1 MAKDTKR
8 SDIAQRLVE
17 LRKKVNK
24 TQNGIADAI
33 EIKRDT
39 YARYETDTE
48 LPLPILKKLCEFYK
62 VTSDYIIFG
71 NEINV
76 YNFGDNSRVYQPT
89 FSTIIDYNS
98 NLNNDEWILTEE
110 EQKLIKNFREL
121 SEAKKQGILLM
132 LSDDE

>member
-1 MAKDTKR
+1 MAKDTER
-8 SDIAQRLVE
+8 TEIGQRLVE
-17 LRKKVNK
+17 LRKKANK
-24 TQNGIADAI
+24 TQTGIADAI

-71 NEINV
+71 NENNV
-76 YNFGDNSRVYQPT
+76 YNIGDNSRVYQPT
-89 FSTIIDYNS
+89 FSTKIGYNTEID
-98 NLNNDEWILTEE
+98 NDEWVLSEE

>member
-1 MAKDTKR
+1 MAKDTER
-8 SDIAQRLVE
+8 TEIGQRLVE
-17 LRKKVNK
+17 LRKKANK
-24 TQNGIADAI
+24 TQTGIADAI
-33 EIKRDT
+33 EINRDT

-48 LPLPILKKLCEFYK
+48 LPLTILKKLCDFYK

-71 NEINV
+71 NENNLYNV
-76 YNFGDNSRVYQPT
+76 GGGPRVYQPT
-89 FSTIIDYNS
+89 LSTKIGYNTEIDNE
-98 NLNNDEWILTEE
+98 EWILSEE